1 MFTNNV
7 LNEEQLKQIKEIGDK
22 DVNFPAF
29 DSSKMFNKPNNNWFN
44 INSPQLFDKMPTLA
58 NFRNDIKLFNEI
70 PKPRINF
77 NVEKKPDNN
86 LNQKEE
92 NENDQKNKNELPLT
106 TNNDNV
112 ENKNENQIE
121 NSKNNNEIKMPNFP
135 SFFSDNKDNIIK
147 NKNLEIPVNTNINNL
162 KIGNTNLNDNPL
174 KNNNNKLNML
184 LNYMK
189 PPTLINNIYSNFMS
203 DYKLSLDN
211 FLFPNNFGSFPFNPN
226 LKSNLILNSLNNKL
240 NYFPLNMMA
249 INNEINKNRIENN
262 LLDNINLL
270 GNKRI

>member
-1 MFTNNV
+1 LFTNNV

-22 DVNFPAF
+22 DVNFPTF

-211 FLFPNNFGSFPFNPN
+211 FLFPNNFGTFPFNPN

>member
-1 MFTNNV
+1 LFTNNV

-44 INSPQLFDKMPTLA
+44 INSPQLFDKMPSLA

>member
-1 MFTNNV
+1 LFTNNV

-106 TNNDNV
+106 ATIDNV